1 MFKIMQTNL
10 YNGIYNIIFT
20 YNDECFL
27 AAGEYEN
34 DQIQLTIL
42 DAIDKE
48 DIKEN
53 MHKTDYICYYSI
65 FHDVENHEV
74 LQYIEEVLSTGIRL
88 EKELVS

>member
-1 MFKIMQTNL
+1 MFKIMQTNQH
-10 YNGIYNIIFT
+10 NGIYNIIFT

-27 AAGEYEN
+27 AAGEYVN

-53 MHKTDYICYYSI
+53 MHKPII
-65 FHDVENHEV
+65 FV
-74 LQYIEEVLSTGIRL
+74 IIRYFMM
-88 EKELVS
+88 

>member
-1 MFKIMQTNL
+1 MFKIMQTNQ
-10 YNGIYNIIFT
+10 NDGIYNIVFT
-20 YNDECFL
+20 YKDECFL

-53 MHKTDYICYYSI
+53 MHKTDYFCYYSL
-65 FHDVENHEV
+65 FQDVEGHDV
-74 LQYIEEVLSTGIRL
+74 LQHIDEVLSTGIRL
-88 EKELVS
+88 DQELVN

>member
-1 MFKIMQTNL
+1 MFKIMQTNQ
-10 YNGIYNIIFT
+10 YDGIYNIVFT

-27 AAGEYEN
+27 AAGEYDN

-53 MHKTDYICYYSI
+53 MLKTDYICYYSL
-65 FHDVENHEV
+65 FHDVEGHDV
-74 LQYIEEVLSTGIRL
+74 LQHIEEVLSTGLRL
-88 EKELVS
+88 NQELVS

>member
-1 MFKIMQTNL
+1 MFKIMQTNQ
-10 YNGIYNIIFT
+10 YDGIYNIVFT

-27 AAGEYEN
+27 AAGEYVN

-53 MHKTDYICYYSI
+53 MLKTDYICYYSL
-65 FHDVENHEV
+65 FHDVEDHDV
-74 LQYIEEVLSTGIRL
+74 LQHIEEVLSTGIRL
-88 EKELVS
+88 DKELVS